1 MKKLLITVFGVVL
14 LALGVVAFVERGN
27 LYPVQAQETQTQ
39 DTQAQDTGGQETGG
53 QDTGGAQAQP
63 VDQLDEIQANLDYEE
78 NTIQVVETYGPS
90 VVAVNV
96 AVQGERMNPFEDPQF
111 FDQLPEDFQDQI
123 PEEFRRFFTPQEP
136 QEEGDQAPDQAP
148 RQQGS
153 GSGFVADEAGD
164 ILTNYHV
171 IRAALEEGSVTL
183 REGAEVTV
191 VFPGSDEAFP
201 VTVVGANALYDLA
214 LLRLE
219 NPDELPEEV
228 QQVTPIPVANSDEIR
243 VGQKVIAI
251 GNPFGF
257 SSTVTTGIVSGVGRS
272 LPGVGEANIPLV
284 QTDAAINPG
293 NSGGPLLNSRGEL
306 IGINTAIIPSLSA
319 TGQRGNLGIG
329 FAVPANLVAQNLADL
344 EAGDFTNLDSR
355 PRLGISIR
363 SVEAYPEAVRESL
376 NLPDEG
382 VAVGEVAPGSA
393 AEEAGLRGSEMSIDF
408 QGQSI
413 PAPGDIILAADG
425 TEVSEPG
432 QLQDIVL
439 AKDEGDTVE
448 LRVWR
453 DGEELTLPVTL
464 ATVPAQAQQEQA
476 ESAPEEAPGGVRL
489 GVGIQDLSSYPEGI
503 RSSLNLPK
511 QGVVVTEVAPNSPAA
526 EAGLR
531 GGQFT
536 MQAEGESYA
545 AGGDVILS
553 IDGTDVT
560 SAQEMQQLIAEKS
573 AGDTVELRIWR
584 GGEEQTLSATLAE
597 AESSENN

>member
-1 MKKLLITVFGVVL
+1 MKKLVVTLFGVVL
-14 LALGVVAFVERGN
+14 LALGAITFVDQGN
-27 LYPVQAQETQTQ
+27 FYPAQAQETQEQTEETQ
-39 DTQAQDTGGQETGG
+39 E
-53 QDTGGAQAQP
+53 QP
-63 VDQLDEIQANLDYEE
+63 QLDEAQANLQNEE
-78 NTIQVVETYGPS
+78 NTIQVVETYGSS

-96 AVQGERMNPFEDPQF
+96 AVQGQRMNPFEDPQF
-111 FDQLPEDFQDQI
+111 FDQFPEEFQDQI
-123 PEEFRRFFTPQEP
+123 PDEFRRFFMPQEP
-136 QEEGDQAPDQAP
+136 QGEGDQTPDQAP

-153 GSGFVADEAGD
+153 GSGFVADEDGN

-171 IRAALEEGSVTL
+171 IRSALEDGSVTP
-183 REGAEVTV
+183 REGATVTV
-191 VFPGSDEAFP
+191 VFPGSDEEFP

-228 QQVTPIPVANSDEIR
+228 QQVVPIPVADSDEIR

-272 LPGVGEANIPLV
+272 LPGVGEVNIPLV

-306 IGINTAIIPSLSA
+306 IGINTAIIPGSQGGLG
-319 TGQRGNLGIG
+319 TRGNIGIG
-329 FAVPANLVAQNLADL
+329 FAVPANLVGQNLTAL
-344 EAGDFTNLDSR
+344 AEGGFTNLSSR
-355 PRLGISIR
+355 PRLGIQIR

-382 VAVGEVAPGSA
+382 VAVAAVAPGSA
-393 AEEAGLRGSEMSIDF
+393 AEEAGIRGSEMAIDF

-425 TEVSEPG
+425 TEVTEPG

-439 AKDEGDTVE
+439 AKNEGDTVE
-448 LRVWR
+448 LRIWR

-464 ATVPAQAQQEQA
+464 ATVPDQEQQVEA
-476 ESAPEEAPGGVRL
+476 APEEAPGDVRL
-489 GVGIQDLSSYPEGI
+489 GVGVQGLNGYPDNI
-503 RSSLNLPK
+503 RNSLNLPE

-526 EAGLR
+526 AAGLR

-536 MQAEGESYA
+536 LESEGESYA
-545 AGGDVILS
+545 AGGDIILS
-553 IDGTDVT
+553 VDGTNVT
-560 SAQEMQQLIAEKS
+560 SAQEVQQLIAEKS
-573 AGDTVELRIWR
+573 AGDEVELRIWR
-584 GGEEQTLSATLAE
+584 GGEEQTLSATLTE